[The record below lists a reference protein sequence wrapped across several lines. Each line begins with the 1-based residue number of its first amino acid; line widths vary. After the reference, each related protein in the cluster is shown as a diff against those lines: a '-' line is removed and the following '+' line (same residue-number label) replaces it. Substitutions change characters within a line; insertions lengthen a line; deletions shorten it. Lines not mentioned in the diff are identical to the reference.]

1 MDIKNIFDKEKKK
14 ICQKENFLNYAG
26 GPIFFYSPCGGRKN
40 RFFSIQ
46 IHSP

>member
-26 GPIFFYSPCGGRKN
+26 GPILLYSPCGGRKN
-40 RFFSIQ
+40 RFLSSQIQ
-46 IHSP
+46 SP